1 MTWLLRVV
9 LIVVSVLTT
18 VVILKKVRQ
27 AKMRIEDSVFWI
39 GFFFL
44 LIVFSVFPQIVYA
57 MSALAGTMTPAN
69 FIYLFVIFVLILRLF
84 RITVKLSQLET
95 KVAELVQQMAIDEN
109 LRREGERGRRCPEME
124 EKKTGTD

>member
-69 FIYLFVIFVLILRLF
+69 FIYPPLGFSFLSSQDLVKI
-84 RITVKLSQLET
+84 KLSI
-95 KVAELVQQMAIDEN
+95 AEYIFPFHFESRPVPDQSDNSCDRQYY
-109 LRREGERGRRCPEME
+109 
-124 EKKTGTD
+124 KKGDPTQKSNSK

>member
-69 FIYLFVIFVLILRLF
+69 FIYLFVIFVLILRLLD
-84 RITVKLSQLET
+84 RKSV
-95 KVAELVQQMAIDEN
+95 V
-109 LRREGERGRRCPEME
+109 
-124 EKKTGTD
+124 

>member
-39 GFFFL
+39 G
-44 LIVFSVFPQIVYA
+44 
-57 MSALAGTMTPAN
+57 
-69 FIYLFVIFVLILRLF
+69 
-84 RITVKLSQLET
+84 
-95 KVAELVQQMAIDEN
+95 
-109 LRREGERGRRCPEME
+109 
-124 EKKTGTD
+124 